1 MQNRILFHLKKI
13 KEEGNSDIC
22 DNMDDLKD
30 VILSEISQTE
40 KDRCCMIYI
49 LVESKRVKLTET
61 KNKMEVI
68 MGWGSSGGEMRRCWS
83 KGID

>member
-49 LVESKRVKLTET
+49 LVESKRVKSQKQKAEWWLSQTWEWR
-61 KNKMEVI
+61 K
-68 MGWGSSGGEMRRCWS
+68 
-83 KGID
+83 